1 MWHDYFLF
9 LLKAATMVVA
19 VVFITAAVVSIISQ
33 ARQTQMGQEGRRP
46 LRIRHLNE
54 EVESRRKQL
63 REALDQS
70 DGGIKAKGQ
79 RLVGRLRG
87 LAGKKAGARLG
98 DSTDQKG
105 DDVESS
111 ESIRETVAGEDSVD
125 ERIKSGKGADEK
137 GAESGEAPHSFVLRF
152 DGDIRASAVDAL
164 REEVSA
170 VLQVARPGT
179 DRVLLVLDSP
189 GGMVPGYG
197 LAAAQLARLR
207 TRGIELVAIV
217 DRVAASGGY
226 MMAAVADRIVAAP
239 FAILGSIGVVAQIPN
254 IHRLL
259 KENNIDVELHT
270 AGQYKR
276 TLTLLGEN
284 TEAGRE
290 KFREEIEQTHELF
303 KQFLNRFRPQLDLD
317 KLATGE
323 HWLGEDALTLG
334 LIDAIGTSDD
344 LILEAIE
351 AGDTYEITQPLK
363 KRGLL
368 ARMNASLQSAA
379 SEWRQPL

>member
-19 VVFITAAVVSIISQ
+19 VIFITAAVISIISQ
-33 ARQTQMGQEGRRP
+33 ARQTQMGKEGPRP
-46 LRIRHLNE
+46 LRIRYLNE
-54 EVESRRKQL
+54 EVESRHKQL

-70 DGGIKAKGQ
+70 DGGIKTKVRQ
-79 RLVGRLRG
+79 LVDRLRG
-87 LAGKKAGARLG
+87 LRGRKGGARPG
-98 DSTDQKG
+98 ESTDQKG
-105 DDVESS
+105 DDVASS
-111 ESIRETVAGEDSVD
+111 ESIRETMEKEGPAEEG
-125 ERIKSGKGADEK
+125 IASGKGADEK
-137 GAESGEAPHSFVLRF
+137 GAESGESPRSFVLRF

-170 VLQVARPGT
+170 VLQVARPGA

-207 TRGIELVAIV
+207 TRGIELVAVV

-290 KFREEIEQTHELF
+290 KFREELEQTHELF

-323 HWLGEDALTLG
+323 HWLGEDALALG

>member
-1 MWHDYFLF
+1 MWHEYFLF
-9 LLKAATMVVA
+9 LLKTVTLVVA
-19 VVFITAAVVSIISQ
+19 VVFVVAAVVSVVAQ
-33 ARQTQMGQEGRRP
+33 ARNAQSGESPLKPLKIRR
-46 LRIRHLNE
+46 LNDE
-54 EVESRRKQL
+54 IESRAKQL
-63 REALDQS
+63 RQAIEKPAGGLKGFWGKLRDRLPGRRDKDEAAG
-70 DGGIKAKGQ
+70 DGIESEEPAQ
-79 RLVGRLRG
+79 PSSSEQ
-87 LAGKKAGARLG
+87 AGK
-98 DSTDQKG
+98 
-105 DDVESS
+105 V
-111 ESIRETVAGEDSVD
+111 GEDKRTS
-125 ERIKSGKGADEK
+125 
-137 GAESGEAPHSFVLRF
+137 EAPRHYVLHF
-152 DGDIRASAVDAL
+152 AGDIRASAVEAL

-170 VLQVARPGT
+170 VLQVARPGV

-189 GGMVPGYG
+189 GGVVPGYG

-207 TRGIELVAIV
+207 AAEVELVAIV

-239 FAILGSIGVVAQIPN
+239 FAIVGSIGVVAQLPN

-259 KENNIDVELHT
+259 KRNDIDVELHT

-290 KFREEIEQTHELF
+290 KFREELEQAHLLF
-303 KQFLNRFRPQLDLD
+303 KQFLSRYRPSLDLER
-317 KLATGE
+317 LATGE
-323 HWLGEDALTLG
+323 HWYGEDALELG

-344 LILEAIE
+344 MILEAVE
-351 AGDTYEITQPLK
+351 AGDTFEISQPIK

-368 ARMNASLQSAA
+368 AKLNASAQQAL

>member
-9 LLKAATMVVA
+9 LLKAVTMVVA
-19 VVFITAAVVSIISQ
+19 VVFITVAVVSIISQ
-33 ARQTQMGQEGRRP
+33 ARQTQVGEGGPRP
-46 LRIRHLNE
+46 LRIRRLNE
-54 EVESRRKQL
+54 EIESRRKRL
-63 REALDQS
+63 REALDRS
-70 DGGIKAKGQ
+70 DGGIKAKVQ
-79 RLVGRLRG
+79 RLARRLR
-87 LAGKKAGARLG
+87 GKKAGAGPEMAAAPR
-98 DSTDQKG
+98 DA
-105 DDVESS
+105 DVSS
-111 ESIRETVAGEDSVD
+111 PGSLREAVDTEARVEEDAH
-125 ERIKSGKGADEK
+125 SGNGADET
-137 GAESGEAPHSFVLRF
+137 GVESGESPRSFVLRF

-170 VLQVARPGT
+170 VLQVARPGI

-207 TRGIELVAIV
+207 TRGIELVAVV

>member
-33 ARQTQMGQEGRRP
+33 ARQTQVGEGGPRP
-46 LRIRHLNE
+46 LRIRRLNE
-54 EVESRRKQL
+54 EIESRRKQL
-63 REALDQS
+63 REALDRS
-70 DGGIKAKGQ
+70 DGGIKAKAQ
-79 RLVGRLRG
+79 RLARRLRG
-87 LAGKKAGARLG
+87 KKADAGSEVAAGPEGA
-98 DSTDQKG
+98 
-105 DDVESS
+105 DVSS
-111 ESIRETVAGEDSVD
+111 PGSIRETRDAEGPVEKDTQPGN
-125 ERIKSGKGADEK
+125 GADEK
-137 GAESGEAPHSFVLRF
+137 DVESGEPPRSFVLRF

-207 TRGIELVAIV
+207 TRGIELVAVV

-303 KQFLNRFRPQLDLD
+303 KEFLNRFRPQLDLD

>member
-9 LLKAATMVVA
+9 LLKAVTMVVA
-19 VVFITAAVVSIISQ
+19 VVFITVAVVSIISQ
-33 ARQTQMGQEGRRP
+33 ARQTQVGEGGPRP
-46 LRIRHLNE
+46 LRIRRLNE
-54 EVESRRKQL
+54 EIESRRKRL
-63 REALDQS
+63 REALDRS
-70 DGGIKAKGQ
+70 DGGIKAKVQ
-79 RLVGRLRG
+79 RLARRLR
-87 LAGKKAGARLG
+87 GKKAGAGPEMAAAPR
-98 DSTDQKG
+98 DA
-105 DDVESS
+105 DVSS
-111 ESIRETVAGEDSVD
+111 PGSLREAVDTEARVEEDAH
-125 ERIKSGKGADEK
+125 SGNGADET
-137 GAESGEAPHSFVLRF
+137 GVESGESPRSFVLRF

-207 TRGIELVAIV
+207 TRGIELVAVV

>member
-9 LLKAATMVVA
+9 LLKAATMAAA
-19 VVFITAAVVSIISQ
+19 VIFITAAVVSIISQ
-33 ARQTQMGQEGRRP
+33 ARQTQKGEGGPRP
-46 LRIRHLNE
+46 LRIRRLNE
-54 EVESRRKQL
+54 EVESRREQL
-63 REALDQS
+63 REALDRS
-70 DGGIKAKGQ
+70 DGGIKAKVRQ
-79 RLVGRLRG
+79 LTDRLRG
-87 LAGKKAGARLG
+87 LRGRKGGARLG
-98 DSTDQKG
+98 KSTDQKG
-105 DDVESS
+105 EDLASS
-111 ESIRETVAGEDSVD
+111 ESVREAPAGEGSADDGV
-125 ERIKSGKGADEK
+125 KSGNGADEK
-137 GAESGEAPHSFVLRF
+137 GAESSESPRSFVLRF

-207 TRGIELVAIV
+207 TRGIELVAVV